1 MPVVHHLEGSAW
13 SVYNGGFKCKNF
25 KQGEKREVTKELADY
40 LVSTFPG
47 CFAIVKAQAIEV
59 EKPEVN
65 RAMKAPK
72 KRKPAAKKA
81 PAKKAPAKK
90 GKA

>member
-1 MPVVHHLEGSAW
+1 MPMVHHLDTSPW
-13 SVYNGGFKCKNF
+13 NVYNGGSECKGF
-25 KQGEKREVTKELADY
+25 KQGESREVSKELADY
-40 LVSTFPG
+40 LVGTFPG
-47 CFAIVKAQAIEV
+47 CFEVVKAQAVEI

-72 KRKPAAKKA
+72 KRKPAAKK
-81 PAKKAPAKK
+81 